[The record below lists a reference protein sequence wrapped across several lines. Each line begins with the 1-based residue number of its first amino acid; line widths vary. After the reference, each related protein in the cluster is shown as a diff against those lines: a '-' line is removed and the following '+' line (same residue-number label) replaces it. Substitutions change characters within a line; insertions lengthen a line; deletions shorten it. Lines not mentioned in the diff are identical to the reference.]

1 MNKLLSVL
9 FLSALALNA
18 AATAAKPRAIVLFY
32 TDDLGYHDT
41 SAYGCEKAPCPHLEK
56 LAEQGLTFTDAHSVA
71 SVCTPSRYSIL
82 TGQYA
87 WRKKGTGIL
96 PGDAKLILPTCDEA
110 PTLPDLM
117 RKAGYHTAAIG
128 KWHLGL
134 GRGKQPVDWNK
145 HIAPGPKEVGFD
157 YSFIMAATADRVPCV
172 YLRDG
177 DVVNLDPNDPIKV
190 DYQKPFPGEKTGLSN
205 PELLKSWGHSNGRQ
219 HADTIIDGISR
230 IGHMSGGTAALWK
243 DQDLADTI
251 TDDAVRFI
259 KESAGEPIFLYF
271 CTNDI
276 HVPRDPHKRFCGK
289 SGLGIR
295 GDVTLQMDDC
305 LGRIRT
311 ALTESGYDDC
321 LFIFTSDNGP
331 VISDGYLDNAD
342 VDCKGH
348 NPAAPYSGGKYGI
361 LEGGTRLPFIVCWPG
376 HVPAGKQSAALMSQV
391 DLSRTLAAIAGVDVP
406 VDALPDSEAHPAALL
421 GQDAAGR
428 GEIVESGGGTLAL
441 RQGSWKLVMGRNNQ
455 PDRLFDLANDIE
467 EKQDV
472 ASQHPDRVQAMHAR
486 LQEIINR
493 K

>member
-1 MNKLLSVL
+1 MKRALLPL
-9 FLSALALNA
+9 LLAALPLLA
-18 AATAAKPRAIVLFY
+18 AEKPRAIVIFL

-41 SAYGCEKAPCPHLEK
+41 SAYGCEKAPCPNLER
-56 LAEQGLTFTDAHSVA
+56 LADQGLTFTDAHSTH
-71 SVCTPSRYSIL
+71 SVCTPSRCSLL

-87 WRKKGTGIL
+87 WRNNTTIL
-96 PGDAKLILPTCDEA
+96 DGDAKLALPTKDER
-110 PTLPDLM
+110 PGLPALM
-117 RKAGYHTAAIG
+117 QRAGYRTAAIG

-134 GRGKQPVDWNK
+134 GRGNQPTDWNS
-145 HIAPGPKEVGFD
+145 HITPGPAEVGFD

-172 YLRDG
+172 YLRNG
-177 DVVNLDPNDPIKV
+177 SVVNLDPRDPIRI
-190 DYQKPFPGEKTGLSN
+190 DYRKPFPGEVTGEEH
-205 PELLKSWGHSNGRQ
+205 PELLKKWGRPADHQ
-219 HADTIIDGISR
+219 HDKTIIDGISR

-259 KESAGEPIFLYF
+259 KESAGKPIFLYF

-305 LGRIRT
+305 LGRIRA
-311 ALTESGYDDC
+311 ALAESGYDDC

-361 LEGGTRLPFIVCWPG
+361 LEGGTRMPFIVCWPG

-406 VDALPDSEAHPAALL
+406 AGALPDSESHPAALL

-455 PDRLFDLANDIE
+455 PDRLYDLANDIQ

-472 ASQHPDRVQAMHAR
+472 APQHPDRVQAMHAR
-486 LQEIINR
+486 LQQIINR